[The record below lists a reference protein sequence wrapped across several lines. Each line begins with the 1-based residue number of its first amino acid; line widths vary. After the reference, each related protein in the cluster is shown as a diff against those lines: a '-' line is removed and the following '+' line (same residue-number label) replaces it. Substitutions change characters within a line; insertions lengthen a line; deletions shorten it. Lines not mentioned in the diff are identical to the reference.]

1 MDSNQYYQDLIQQG
15 YSSADAANFTQQ
27 YYPDFQGTA
36 QGMSMMTPPPPGS
49 MEMGAG
55 LAGQGVG
62 GIAAGGMGTGG
73 MAAGGITA
81 GATGAAA
88 TGGMSVATIAIVS
101 VLVLGG
107 VGTGGYFLY
116 DYLTEPDFYGEI
128 YWMENGYGYI
138 FEEDHFSIAL
148 SPVNGECDWDG
159 DDSVFKEP
167 KKVDGL
173 CIMEYSEDYEL
184 TDEGD
189 YFKICLEGTCLK
201 VYPKDRGI
209 IMSDPNTGCMILVS
223 DISNP
228 SMIEEESEYE
238 TYTTLSQEWYDEFET
253 ISKEIEDDGMPSSC
267 DESNLAENSTG
278 GGLDKYQ
285 FDDRDAANDPAMSA
299 NGSDALVHIM
309 MTQGSSL
316 SWALVDVSIV
326 VDGGAS
332 LQCTDEGWADEYSSC
347 VYTTDEDKNWDVAG
361 EITIYEGS
369 DTDLCDGSNGYCVID
384 VIISKKAVGNDD
396 GGVLVRMTAIASA

>member
-1 MDSNQYYQDLIQQG
+1 M
-15 YSSADAANFTQQ
+15 
-27 YYPDFQGTA
+27 
-36 QGMSMMTPPPPGS
+36 
-49 MEMGAG
+49 
-55 LAGQGVG
+55 
-62 GIAAGGMGTGG
+62 
-73 MAAGGITA
+73 
-81 GATGAAA
+81 
-88 TGGMSVATIAIVS
+88 
-101 VLVLGG
+101 
-107 VGTGGYFLY
+107 
-116 DYLTEPDFYGEI
+116 
-128 YWMENGYGYI
+128 
-138 FEEDHFSIAL
+138 FEEDHFSIVM

-278 GGLDKYQ
+278 GGLDNYQ

-384 VIISKKAVGNDD
+384 VTISKKAVGNDD
-396 GGVLVRMTAIASA
+396 GGVLVILSAIASA